1 MQKAT
6 KDYRNIKDEL
16 YLTEKDKNFSENNLL
31 DNIVKQ
37 EDDHKENPVID
48 YTMMKVMKL
57 DEESTIYMVQKWFK
71 NGLSGLVGKI
81 FDMDESNIEPIKMPG
96 QARCRYCDCMFA
108 SWRVKKRHEQTMGCI
123 KGLEYTVVNRNHQ
136 QHRSNHE
143 LVWGDQILLHSA
155 MSINKINF

>member
-1 MQKAT
+1 MKEDFNMQKAT

-57 DEESTIYMVQKWFK
+57 DEESTIYMV
-71 NGLSGLVGKI
+71 
-81 FDMDESNIEPIKMPG
+81 
-96 QARCRYCDCMFA
+96 
-108 SWRVKKRHEQTMGCI
+108 
-123 KGLEYTVVNRNHQ
+123 
-136 QHRSNHE
+136 
-143 LVWGDQILLHSA
+143 
-155 MSINKINF
+155 